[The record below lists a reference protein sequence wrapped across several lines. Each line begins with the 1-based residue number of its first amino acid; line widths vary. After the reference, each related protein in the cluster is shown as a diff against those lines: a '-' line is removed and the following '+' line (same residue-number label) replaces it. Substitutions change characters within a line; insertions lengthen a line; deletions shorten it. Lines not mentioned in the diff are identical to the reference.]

1 MELAARLADLKKKV
15 MVKIANAAG
24 VHDTRLVASY
34 SALANR
40 IEDDE
45 RSVATVTERISRYEN
60 ELSDP
65 TSNVPFKGAADT
77 PMVHGG
83 RSGVAREEGFS
94 ARKTFLDA
102 GASRGYRL
110 MARGRT
116 IFETPRGRKVA
127 ILFANEQ
134 RPDRWFLGMSDEK
147 YDVVVLLCQDGA
159 GALFD
164 FVLPWEFLEKFWR
177 AFSRS
182 GGQVKFNVS
191 RSGGNWSLLIPGQ
204 KSQPIHDFLRVYGA
218 LVH

>member
-1 MELAARLADLKKKV
+1 MDLAARLANLKKKV

-34 SALANR
+34 SALASR

-45 RSVATVTERISRYEN
+45 RSIATVTERISRYVS
-60 ELSDP
+60 ELTDP
-65 TSNVPFKGAADT
+65 TSNALFNGAADT
-77 PMVHGG
+77 RMVHGG
-83 RSGVAREEGFS
+83 RSGAARAEGFS

-102 GASRGYRL
+102 GRGRGYRL

-147 YDVVVLLCQDGA
+147 YDVVVLLCQDSD

-164 FVLPWEFLEKFWR
+164 FILPWEFMEKFWR

-204 KSQPIHDFLRVYGA
+204 ESQPIQHFLKVYGA
-218 LVH
+218 LLH